1 MLIESSL
8 SAQTAS
14 IDYPA
19 AGLAPCRSQR
29 SATDSVNMLAQNA
42 RHRPR
47 PCRAGYR
54 NPRSNPNSSPD
65 RRQHCPATI
74 ARRAFPN
81 PWLEKLTDETEDGWE
96 GCLSV
101 PGMRDLLPVSPEYG
115 MVVCSRMAVRSI
127 AKHRDFTPS
136 SSSTSSTHLDGVLYS
151 LRIRDMTKFGFADAL
166 FTESDIGALESE

>member
-1 MLIESSL
+1 MPAIG
-8 SAQTAS
+8 Q
-14 IDYPA
+14 DPA
-19 AGLAPCRSQR
+19 APDIAIRAATPIRAPTAGNTVRQR
-29 SATDSVNMLAQNA
+29 L
-42 RHRPR
+42 
-47 PCRAGYR
+47 RAG
-54 NPRSNPNSSPD
+54 
-65 RRQHCPATI
+65 
-74 ARRAFPN
+74 AFPN

-115 MVVCSRMAVRSI
+115 MVVCSRMSMRSI